1 MMILDKYED
10 FLVKNA
16 SQITSIE
23 SSLRSLTYVLPGRF
37 QDAEF
42 ASQAIYAALHLV
54 GLHHNTILRRAAR
67 QHAQETH
74 TQLTEETKFNKYFLY
89 WTHRSGIYKSASAI
103 LSVIQYTQVLMEM
116 AVMKQWGKKAQWR
129 WIASVESFKA
139 ILRLIVLHVTSNR
152 MSLSPNHLQRN
163 VDPATLAPTTAPTQ
177 PTTWTAK
184 RTGKQIPG
192 ISAAVF
198 ADEKSQKKN
207 ADVIDYLMSKVL
219 TPEKLRKPQ
228 DMVHKLSPLGRL
240 GEVLAILRPLIYVF
254 SILRYGK
261 RSWKPWI
268 MSLLAEIGS
277 QLAIYKSFNVDGH
290 SSMMPLE
297 KQEFSRRIRAMWY
310 NLLRGAFYIHITRPR
325 FEKFCNSVENKTLMS
340 IPGSILRDYLPLWEK
355 IYFYTSSS

>member
-23 SSLRSLTYVLPGRF
+23 SSLRSLTYILPGRF

-42 ASQAIYAALHLV
+42 ASQAIYAALHLI

-89 WTHRSGIYKSASAI
+89 WTNRSEIYKRTSAL
-103 LSVIQYTQVLMEM
+103 LSVIQYTQVLTEM

-129 WIASVESFKA
+129 WIASVESLKA
-139 ILRLIVLHVTSNR
+139 ILKLIVLHVTSHR
-152 MSLSPNHLQRN
+152 MNLSPTHLQRN
-163 VDPATLAPTTAPTQ
+163 VDPATLVPTIAPKE

-184 RTGKQIPG
+184 RTGKQVPG
-192 ISAAVF
+192 IASTVSL
-198 ADEKSQKKN
+198 DPKTQKKYT
-207 ADVIDYLMSKVL
+207 DVTDYLLSKVL
-219 TPEKLRKPQ
+219 TPEKLRKPE
-228 DMVHKLSPLGRL
+228 DMVHTLSPLGRL
-240 GEVLAILRPLIYVF
+240 GEILAILRPLIYVF
-254 SILRYGK
+254 SILRFGK
-261 RSWKPWI
+261 RSWTPWI
-268 MSLLAEIGS
+268 LSLLAEIGS
-277 QLAIYKSFNVDGH
+277 QLALYKSFNTDGNP
-290 SSMMPLE
+290 SMMPLE
-297 KQEFSRRIRAMWY
+297 KQEFYRRIRAMWY
-310 NLLRGAFYIHITRPR
+310 NLLRGAFYTPR
-325 FEKFCNSVENKTLMS
+325 FERFCNSVENKTLMS